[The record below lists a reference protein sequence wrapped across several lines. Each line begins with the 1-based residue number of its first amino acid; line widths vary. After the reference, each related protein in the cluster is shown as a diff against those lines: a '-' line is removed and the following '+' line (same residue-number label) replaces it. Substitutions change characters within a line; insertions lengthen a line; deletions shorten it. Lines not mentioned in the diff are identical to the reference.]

1 MHHHQ
6 AWLICPLNSIDYA
19 LLMREQLGRHL
30 RDFGQLG
37 GEGFE
42 AMVVHHLVVYRNT
55 DEIAGIRNMKEQL
68 TVVLIVLIPSQ
79 GNVSMENTPSTNGTV
94 STSNKRFD
102 PTDGTAKN
110 IPKTPRVKAV
120 KVEAPVLATKDMLIQ
135 QLTLTVLEMTS
146 LYRPVAEAH
155 AAAMAIRVKSGAL
168 VDTSIDEAKIK
179 MAAGIAA
186 LPLPTTVDE
195 MEQRMF
201 LLEKLSVTTRISRV
215 VTTNAVKTT
224 TSEKED
230 RLR

>member
-1 MHHHQ
+1 
-6 AWLICPLNSIDYA
+6 
-19 LLMREQLGRHL
+19 
-30 RDFGQLG
+30 
-37 GEGFE
+37 
-42 AMVVHHLVVYRNT
+42 
-55 DEIAGIRNMKEQL
+55 MKEQL

-79 GNVSMENTPSTNGTV
+79 GNVSMENTPSTNGNV

-102 PTDGTAKN
+102 PTDG
-110 IPKTPRVKAV
+110 AV
-120 KVEAPVLATKDMLIQ
+120 KVEAPVLAAKDVLIQ
-135 QLTLTVLEMTS
+135 QLTLAVLEMTS